1 MGNNPSKIKVV
12 FVITKSNFGGAQ
24 RYVYELAT
32 GIPKNRFESAVVLGG
47 DGLLVKK
54 LSDAGIRTISLPSLL
69 RDVNPI
75 KDLASFITLFRLF
88 KTERPDV
95 VHLNSAKVSGLGAV
109 AARLVGVPR
118 IIFTAHGWAFNEDRS
133 PLSRL
138 IIKLLYFITI
148 LFSHKTIAVSE
159 AVAKEAPAYGIRK
172 KIVVIYPPV
181 SQTSNILKKNAAR
194 KHFTEEVSS
203 LHDDGRLWVGIVAE
217 LHKSKGIRYAIEA
230 MHDAELQSKAILII
244 LGEGHERPFLENM
257 IHEMRLE
264 KSVFLVGFRENA
276 ADLMPA
282 FDVSLL
288 PSTTEAFGYVVAE
301 AGLAGLP
308 VLASRIGGIPEIIED
323 GRTGLLIPARD
334 KDAIKTGLL
343 KLANSPS
350 VRAALGAALH
360 EKVASDFSPEKAVRA
375 TLTLYE
381 KIER

>member
-1 MGNNPSKIKVV
+1 MGNIPNKIKVL
-12 FVITKSNFGGAQ
+12 FIITKSNFGGAQ

-32 GIPKNRFESAVVLGG
+32 GIPKNRFESIVVLGG

-69 RDVNPI
+69 RDVSPL
-75 KDLASFITLFRLF
+75 KDLTSFVTLFKLF
-88 KTERPDV
+88 KIERPNV

-109 AARLVGVPR
+109 AARLAGVPC
-118 IIFTAHGWAFNEDRS
+118 IIFTAHGWAFNEDR
-133 PLSRL
+133 PFLSRL

-148 LFSHKTIAVSE
+148 LFSHKTIAVSQ
-159 AVAKEAPAYGIRK
+159 AVAKEAPAYGMRK

-181 SQTSNILKKNAAR
+181 SQTLNILKKDAAR

-203 LHDDGRLWVGIVAE
+203 LHNDGRLWVGIVAE

-230 MHDAELQSKAILII
+230 MRDAELQSKILLVV
-244 LGEGHERPFLENM
+244 LGEGHERPFLEKM
-257 IHEMRLE
+257 IQEMNLE
-264 KSVFLVGFRENA
+264 KSVFLVGFHENA
-276 ADLMPA
+276 ASLMSA
-282 FDVSLL
+282 FDISLL

-308 VLASRIGGIPEIIED
+308 VLATRVGGISEIIRD
-323 GRTGLLIPARD
+323 SKTGLLIPAHNGN
-334 KDAIKTGLL
+334 AIKVGLL
-343 KLANSPS
+343 KLASSPS
-350 VRAALGAALH
+350 ARALLGTALH
-360 EKVASDFSPEKAVRA
+360 KKVISDFSPEEVVHA